1 MLSRN
6 SLDFERSRQWP
17 AQVQADLH
25 QKIFFVAHPRGGDSR
40 SLRIRRQ
47 LKYRSISVRPISWD
61 ILRRRQVIAVT
72 LLASNAVR
80 ETRSRVLSNMELS
93 SVGRSVIGADSAPS
107 SQNGG
112 NALASTAVKSKLGR
126 RGLQLLSWLA
136 PVVLV
141 VIWEWLAQAGWLSP
155 QVLPAPSKVIRTA
168 FKLATTGTLLN
179 DLGVS
184 LLRAAAGFA
193 IGTAVG
199 GGLGILVG
207 FSKIAEAAIDRSVQ
221 MIRAIPFL
229 AALPLVIV
237 WLGVGETQKIFLV
250 ALGVTFPMYIN
261 TVLGI
266 RQVDPKLLELGRV
279 QGLSSIQLIHRII
292 LPGALPSILTGVRY
306 ALATAWLALVVAETI
321 GAQSGIGFLA
331 MDAREFLRTDV
342 IVLTIVIYALIGV
355 AADGIARFLERRFLA
370 WHPNYGAAR

>member
-1 MLSRN
+1 MSNIELSQIDRTAIGTDG
-6 SLDFERSRQWP
+6 SIP
-17 AQVQADLH
+17 AQSSDT
-25 QKIFFVAHPRGGDSR
+25 SR
-40 SLRIRRQ
+40 
-47 LKYRSISVRPISWD
+47 
-61 ILRRRQVIAVT
+61 
-72 LLASNAVR
+72 ASA
-80 ETRSRVLSNMELS
+80 SRF
-93 SVGRSVIGADSAPS
+93 GP
-107 SQNGG
+107 
-112 NALASTAVKSKLGR
+112 

-136 PVVLV
+136 PVALV
-141 VIWEWLAQAGWLSP
+141 IVWEWLAQAGWLSP

-168 FKLATTGTLLN
+168 FKLATSGTLLN

-184 LLRAAAGFA
+184 LLRAAAGFT
-193 IGTAVG
+193 IGAAVG
-199 GGLGILVG
+199 AGLGVLVG
-207 FSKIAEAAIDRSVQ
+207 FSRIAEAAIDRSVQ

-237 WLGVGETQKIFLV
+237 WLGVGEAEKIFLV
-250 ALGVTFPMYIN
+250 ALGVTFPIYIN

-279 QGLSSIQLIHRII
+279 QGLGPIQLIRRII

-355 AADGIARFLERRFLA
+355 AADGIARFLERRLLA

>member
-1 MLSRN
+1 MS
-6 SLDFERSRQWP
+6 
-17 AQVQADLH
+17 
-25 QKIFFVAHPRGGDSR
+25 GGG
-40 SLRIRRQ
+40 
-47 LKYRSISVRPISWD
+47 
-61 ILRRRQVIAVT
+61 
-72 LLASNAVR
+72 
-80 ETRSRVLSNMELS
+80 TRSRVLSNIELS
-93 SVGRSVIGADSAPS
+93 QVDRTAIGADNPPLSQRRPRSSA
-107 SQNGG
+107 
-112 NALASTAVKSKLGR
+112 TASKLGA
-126 RGLQLLSWLA
+126 RGVQLLSWIA
-136 PVVLV
+136 PVLLV
-141 VIWEWLAQAGWLSP
+141 IVWEALADAGWLSP

-168 FKLATTGTLLN
+168 FKLATTGSLLN

-193 IGTAVG
+193 IGATVG
-199 GGLGILVG
+199 AALGVLVG
-207 FSKIAEAAIDRSVQ
+207 FSRIAEAAIDRSVQ

-237 WLGVGETQKIFLV
+237 WLGVGEAEKIFLV
-250 ALGVTFPMYIN
+250 ALGVTSPIYIN

-279 QGLSSIQLIHRII
+279 QGLSSLQLIRRII

-321 GAQSGIGFLA
+321 GAQSGIGFLT

-355 AADGIARFLERRFLA
+355 AADAIARFLERRLLA
-370 WHPNYGAAR
+370 WHPNYGAER

>member
-1 MLSRN
+1 M
-6 SLDFERSRQWP
+6 
-17 AQVQADLH
+17 
-25 QKIFFVAHPRGGDSR
+25 
-40 SLRIRRQ
+40 
-47 LKYRSISVRPISWD
+47 
-61 ILRRRQVIAVT
+61 
-72 LLASNAVR
+72 SNI
-80 ETRSRVLSNMELS
+80 ELS
-93 SVGRSVIGADSAPS
+93 QIDRTVIGADGGVPSQGGDTSRASA
-107 SQNGG
+107 NR
-112 NALASTAVKSKLGR
+112 LGA

-136 PVVLV
+136 PVLLV
-141 VIWEWLAQAGWLSP
+141 IVWEWLAQAGWLSP
-155 QVLPAPSKVIRTA
+155 QVLPAPSKVMRTA

-184 LLRAAAGFA
+184 LLRAAAGFT
-193 IGTAVG
+193 IGAAVG
-199 GGLGILVG
+199 AGLGILVG
-207 FSKIAEAAIDRSVQ
+207 FSRIAEAAIDRSVQ

-237 WLGVGETQKIFLV
+237 WLGVGEAEKIFLV
-250 ALGVTFPMYIN
+250 ALGVTFPIYIN

-266 RQVDPKLLELGRV
+266 RQVDPKLIELGRV
-279 QGLSSIQLIHRII
+279 QGLGAIQLIRRII

-355 AADGIARFLERRFLA
+355 AADGIARFLERRLLA

>member
-1 MLSRN
+1 MPSQ
-6 SLDFERSRQWP
+6 SSDKS
-17 AQVQADLH
+17 
-25 QKIFFVAHPRGGDSR
+25 
-40 SLRIRRQ
+40 
-47 LKYRSISVRPISWD
+47 
-61 ILRRRQVIAVT
+61 
-72 LLASNAVR
+72 LASA
-80 ETRSRVLSNMELS
+80 SRL
-93 SVGRSVIGADSAPS
+93 GA
-107 SQNGG
+107 
-112 NALASTAVKSKLGR
+112 

-136 PVVLV
+136 PVLLV
-141 VIWEWLAQAGWLSP
+141 IIWESLAQAGSLSP

-168 FKLATTGTLLN
+168 YKLATTGTLLN

-193 IGTAVG
+193 LGAAVG
-199 GGLGILVG
+199 AGLGVLVG
-207 FSKIAEAAIDRSVQ
+207 FSRIAEAAIDRSVQ

-237 WLGVGETQKIFLV
+237 WLGVGEAEKIFLV
-250 ALGVTFPMYIN
+250 ALGVTFPIYIN
-261 TVLGI
+261 AVLGI

-279 QGLSSIQLIHRII
+279 QGLSSLQLIRRII

-342 IVLTIVIYALIGV
+342 IILTIVIYALIGI
-355 AADGIARFLERRFLA
+355 AADAIARLLERRLLA

>member
-1 MLSRN
+1 
-6 SLDFERSRQWP
+6 
-17 AQVQADLH
+17 
-25 QKIFFVAHPRGGDSR
+25 
-40 SLRIRRQ
+40 
-47 LKYRSISVRPISWD
+47 
-61 ILRRRQVIAVT
+61 
-72 LLASNAVR
+72 
-80 ETRSRVLSNMELS
+80 MELS
-93 SVGRSVIGADSAPS
+93 QIDRTVIGADGNLPS
-107 SQNGG
+107 QSSDKP
-112 NALASTAVKSKLGR
+112 LASASRLGAG
-126 RGLQLLSWLA
+126 GLQLLSWLA
-136 PVVLV
+136 PVLLV
-141 VIWEWLAQAGWLSP
+141 IVWESLAQAGWLSP
-155 QVLPAPSKVIRTA
+155 QVLPAPSKIIRTA

-193 IGTAVG
+193 IGAAVG
-199 GGLGILVG
+199 TGLGILVG
-207 FSKIAEAAIDRSVQ
+207 FSRIAEAAIDRSVQ

-237 WLGVGETQKIFLV
+237 WLGVGEAEKIFLV
-250 ALGVTFPMYIN
+250 ALGVTFPIYIN

-279 QGLSSIQLIHRII
+279 QGLSSIQLISRII

-342 IVLTIVIYALIGV
+342 IFLTIVIYALIGV
-355 AADGIARFLERRFLA
+355 AADAIARFLERRLLA